1 VPAQPFLGQSAESS
15 STGVSAQ
22 PPAFSSDHLSAL
34 SSDRAAGEQDLV
46 AQMQQMQ
53 QMQQE
58 QEKREQEL
66 VAKMEQMQQ
75 EQEKREQEREQ
86 ELKKLKED
94 LAAMKLDAHGT
105 VSQLHKTLNNF

>member
-46 AQMQQMQ
+46 AQMQHMQQQMQQQQMQMQIQQQMQ
-53 QMQQE
+53 QMQQPPKPTQAE
-58 QEKREQEL
+58 Q
-66 VAKMEQMQQ
+66 
-75 EQEKREQEREQ
+75 
-86 ELKKLKED
+86 
-94 LAAMKLDAHGT
+94 
-105 VSQLHKTLNNF
+105 